1 MKDAAELWD
10 LAVKNIP
17 PNHEYILKNGKYY
30 SSISELKDF
39 GLENK
44 VAQKVKKQIGKND
57 SKGVVFNSKSTLAK
71 KIQNSEKFQNFIRE
85 RKSSLIANKK
95 LDDSSLG
102 FNISKTPNLFFALHN
117 VDLLDIHLDD
127 IGDLHLKVLDTYDF
141 NPNPSKHNYLV
152 KPARYFQETGKI
164 EKYYTIIEIHI
175 PQKIWINY

>member
-57 SKGVVFNSKSTLAK
+57 SKGVVFNSKSTLADVIYHLSNYK
-71 KIQNSEKFQNFIRE
+71 AYYFICF
-85 RKSSLIANKK
+85 I
-95 LDDSSLG
+95 
-102 FNISKTPNLFFALHN
+102 
-117 VDLLDIHLDD
+117 
-127 IGDLHLKVLDTYDF
+127 
-141 NPNPSKHNYLV
+141 
-152 KPARYFQETGKI
+152 
-164 EKYYTIIEIHI
+164 
-175 PQKIWINY
+175 